1 MEKNMTKSLSHELAY
16 SKLENRKNIT
26 HQIDNAVSNMSV
38 NQNTLLEIEKES
50 IINGLFTIYT
60 NLESANFEL
69 AKNFIQMINELNY
82 YPIQSYPIMLEKAL
96 NNFFSNPKIKSKLQ
110 ISKKLIILPGGYTD
124 KDVKSFHLISYMF
137 KSNLFNY
144 ILEQNNYSDLTDLD
158 VKIVTNP
165 DHIKDE
171 LKYNYAKDACFLLVD
186 DYSATGDSLEKA
198 IKNWTEKI
206 TEFIHTDI
214 DIHLNILSLVIED
227 MAYNKLSKSHNVFF
241 YKKSDETRL
250 SRFNYF
256 NQPTTTNK
264 YQINSMNIMMRTS
277 NNTYGLIYDMPPF
290 QRYRR
295 KKNKLEK
302 NQQKWNEQWKNYQI
316 QNL

>member
-1 MEKNMTKSLSHELAY
+1 MEKNMTKSLSQELAH

-26 HQIDNAVSNMSV
+26 HQIANAVSNMSV

-110 ISKKLIILPGGYTD
+110 TSKKLIILPGGYTD
-124 KDVKSFHLISYMF
+124 KDVKSFHLVSYMF

-144 ILEQNNYSDLTDLD
+144 ILQQNNYSDLS

-165 DHIKDE
+165 CHVEDKLSNNNDQ
-171 LKYNYAKDACFLLVD
+171 DACFLLVD
-186 DYSATGDSLEKA
+186 DYSATGESMKDA
-198 IKNWTEKI
+198 IKEWTEKI
-206 TEFIHTDI
+206 TNYFDTDI

-241 YKKSDETRL
+241 YKKSDETDL
-250 SRFNYF
+250 FHFNDF
-256 NQPTTTNK
+256 NQSTTPNK

-277 NNTYGLIYDMPPF
+277 NNTYGLISDMPPF
-290 QRYRR
+290 QRNRPKR
-295 KKNKLEK
+295 NDPEKKIK
-302 NQQKWNEQWKNYQI
+302 KWNRKWMN
-316 QNL
+316 